1 MPRAR
6 KPMCMRSCHLRS
18 VEDNIKWEEVL
29 EAKILVE
36 QPDTELEQLEAEKT
50 Y

>member
-1 MPRAR
+1 
-6 KPMCMRSCHLRS
+6 LRS

-36 QPDTELEQLEAEKT
+36 QPDTELVDQLEAEKT